1 MCCGQFVIGIDGAV
15 DVAAIFHGIAFLIH
29 YRCTGRIQLGSGY
42 LQGNLQDARSV
53 EMSFCRAGDD
63 AEGVEMDYA
72 SVSTLSGL
80 RKLVRLYLMCHPVE
94 ASGVQTGVGD
104 VEASASAGQF
114 DDGRRE
120 VFSFYVS
127 FGADIE
133 DDIDTLADALHI
145 KIQDGRLSGLD
156 VYVLLHRIEY
166 GRLYF
171 LQVFIVRIEIGQVI
185 AVMDDMWVTFNVRED
200 LLQGL
205 GMGTEFE
212 AFIPALDRNIRLKV
226 YYLKDLGTY
235 AAWKATKTTGQF
247 DLKTFEVKASPL
259 EKAEGLRPGMSVILN
274 K

>member
-1 MCCGQFVIGIDGAV
+1 
-15 DVAAIFHGIAFLIH
+15 
-29 YRCTGRIQLGSGY
+29 
-42 LQGNLQDARSV
+42 
-53 EMSFCRAGDD
+53 MSFCRAGDD
-63 AEGVEMDYA
+63 AEGVEMDHA

-94 ASGVQTGVGD
+94 AGGVQTGVGD

-185 AVMDDMWVTFNVRED
+185 ALYDVGLFIAHTAD
-200 LLQGL
+200 LQIKVFHAYLIVVDVIVQIFYADNRSRGL
-205 GMGTEFE
+205 LRI
-212 AFIPALDRNIRLKV
+212 ACLCRNIRILLVDDKNV
-226 YYLKDLGTY
+226 VLTS
-235 AAWKATKTTGQF
+235 AQ
-247 DLKTFEVKASPL
+247 VKRRSGFFRTL
-259 EKAEGLRPGMSVILN
+259 Y
-274 K
+274 

>member
-1 MCCGQFVIGIDGAV
+1 
-15 DVAAIFHGIAFLIH
+15 
-29 YRCTGRIQLGSGY
+29 
-42 LQGNLQDARSV
+42 
-53 EMSFCRAGDD
+53 MSFCRAGDD
-63 AEGVEMDYA
+63 AEGVEMDHA

-94 ASGVQTGVGD
+94 AGGVQAGF
-104 VEASASAGQF
+104 GQF

-185 AVMDDMWVTFNVRED
+185 ALYDVGLFIAHTADLQIKVFHAYLIVVDVIVQIFYADDGSRG
-200 LLQGL
+200 LLRIACL
-205 GMGTEFE
+205 C
-212 AFIPALDRNIRLKV
+212 RNIRILLVDDKNV
-226 YYLKDLGTY
+226 VLTS
-235 AAWKATKTTGQF
+235 AQ
-247 DLKTFEVKASPL
+247 VKRRSGFFRTL
-259 EKAEGLRPGMSVILN
+259 Y
-274 K
+274 

>member
-1 MCCGQFVIGIDGAV
+1 
-15 DVAAIFHGIAFLIH
+15 
-29 YRCTGRIQLGSGY
+29 
-42 LQGNLQDARSV
+42 
-53 EMSFCRAGDD
+53 
-63 AEGVEMDYA
+63 
-72 SVSTLSGL
+72 
-80 RKLVRLYLMCHPVE
+80 MCHPVE

-185 AVMDDMWVTFNVRED
+185 ALYDVGLFIAHTAD
-200 LLQGL
+200 LQIKVFHAYLIVVDVIVQIFYADNRSRGL
-205 GMGTEFE
+205 LRI
-212 AFIPALDRNIRLKV
+212 ACLCRNIRILLVDDKNV
-226 YYLKDLGTY
+226 VLTS
-235 AAWKATKTTGQF
+235 AQ
-247 DLKTFEVKASPL
+247 VKRRSGFFRTL
-259 EKAEGLRPGMSVILN
+259 Y
-274 K
+274 

>member
-1 MCCGQFVIGIDGAV
+1 
-15 DVAAIFHGIAFLIH
+15 
-29 YRCTGRIQLGSGY
+29 
-42 LQGNLQDARSV
+42 
-53 EMSFCRAGDD
+53 
-63 AEGVEMDYA
+63 MDYA

-185 AVMDDMWVTFNVRED
+185 ALYVCRAFSLPI
-200 LLQGL
+200 LL
-205 GMGTEFE
+205 
-212 AFIPALDRNIRLKV
+212 ICRLKV
-226 YYLKDLGTY
+226 FHAYLIVVDVIVQIFY
-235 AAWKATKTTGQF
+235 A
-247 DLKTFEVKASPL
+247 
-259 EKAEGLRPGMSVILN
+259 
-274 K
+274 

>member
-1 MCCGQFVIGIDGAV
+1 
-15 DVAAIFHGIAFLIH
+15 
-29 YRCTGRIQLGSGY
+29 
-42 LQGNLQDARSV
+42 
-53 EMSFCRAGDD
+53 MSFCRAGDD
-63 AEGVEMDYA
+63 AEGVEMNHA

-94 ASGVQTGVGD
+94 AGGVQTGVGD

-185 AVMDDMWVTFNVRED
+185 ALYDVGLFIAHTADLQIKVFHAYLIVVDVIVQIFYADDGSRG
-200 LLQGL
+200 LLRIACL
-205 GMGTEFE
+205 C
-212 AFIPALDRNIRLKV
+212 RNIRILLVDDKNV
-226 YYLKDLGTY
+226 VLTS
-235 AAWKATKTTGQF
+235 AQ
-247 DLKTFEVKASPL
+247 VKRRSGFFRTL
-259 EKAEGLRPGMSVILN
+259 Y
-274 K
+274 